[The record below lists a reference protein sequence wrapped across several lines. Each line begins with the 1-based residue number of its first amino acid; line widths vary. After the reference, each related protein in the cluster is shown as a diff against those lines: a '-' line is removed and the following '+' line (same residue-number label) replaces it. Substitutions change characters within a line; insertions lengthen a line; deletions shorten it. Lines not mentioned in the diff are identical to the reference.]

1 MKSYIFQSIRLTLVL
16 LVLLCVIYPVSVAF
30 VAKFSKGAGK
40 GEQSFLNGKVVGY
53 NAVGQ
58 SFSDPRY
65 FWGRPSAISYNAA
78 GSAGSNRGPSNPDY
92 LKEVKSRLDTLLK
105 YHPYA
110 ERKDIPADLVTASG
124 SGLDPNISVEAADLQ
139 VRRVAELRGFSQ
151 SQIQEL
157 VIENTETPLLGF
169 LGPRKV
175 NVLQLN
181 IALDQISISHEN

>member
-40 GEQSFLNGKVVGY
+40 GEQSFFNRKVVGY
-53 NAVGQ
+53 KAVGQ

-65 FWGRPSAISYNAA
+65 FWGRPSAVSYNAA
-78 GSAGSNRGPSNPDY
+78 GSAGSNKGPSNPDY
-92 LKEVKSRLDTLLK
+92 LKEVKSRVDTLLK

-139 VRRVAELRGFSQ
+139 VRRVAELRGFSL

-157 VIENTETPLLGF
+157 VIENTEAPFLGF

-181 IALDQISISHEN
+181 IALDQISTYHEN